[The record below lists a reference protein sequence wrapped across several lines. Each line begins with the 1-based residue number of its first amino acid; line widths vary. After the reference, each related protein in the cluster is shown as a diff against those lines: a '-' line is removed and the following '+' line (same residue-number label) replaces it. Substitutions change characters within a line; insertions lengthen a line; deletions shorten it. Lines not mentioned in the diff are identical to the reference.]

1 MFPKSFN
8 ARVAER
14 MAIWGAMLGFL
25 AFLYAATEVIQAWK
39 LAKLSDDAQRASAA
53 LSANANAEAALARIS
68 SVGSGGP
75 DQSRARDL
83 DTFNASLTAI
93 TEAMPSPEIQSLAA
107 EIRGRL
113 AELRGASGGGR

>member
-25 AFLYAATEVIQAWK
+25 AFLYGATEVIQAWK

-53 LSANANAEAALARIS
+53 LSANANAEAALARIAARPP
-68 SVGSGGP
+68 VGRIKAVLCATSTSWPRHWRRSPRQCRLRRCNPLPPRSG
-75 DQSRARDL
+75 
-83 DTFNASLTAI
+83 
-93 TEAMPSPEIQSLAA
+93 A
-107 EIRGRL
+107 E
-113 AELRGASGGGR
+113 